1 MHLSKI
7 LTLEINKL
15 LEIFQNQE
23 HYSDFI
29 SHLKDSGQVHAN
41 ITGVSGSAK
50 PLIAANT
57 FVKTGNTH
65 LAILSDKEE
74 AAFFLNDIA
83 AFTGEENTYFFPSSY
98 RRSIQY
104 QQTESS
110 NLILRTAALNSI
122 SNAKTSQNGT
132 EKNIFV
138 ITYPEAIIEKVI
150 THSKLSTNTLKL
162 IKGEQIS
169 IEFIED
175 VLREYGFQAADFVYE
190 PGQYSIRG
198 SIVDI
203 FSFSN
208 DFPYRIDFFGD
219 EVDSIRTFDVDNQRS
234 KENLNKIT
242 IVPNVQDVTLED
254 VKETLFEFIPENTVI
269 WAEDV
274 TYIVDRLNDLYNS
287 TNFIDEE
294 NQVSVDKESLI
305 TTGHHVMSK
314 ITGFKT
320 IEFSSRTF
328 MESSATFE
336 FNISSQPRFNKN
348 FDLLGST
355 LVEHQ
360 QKGYKNFILSDYE
373 NQIDRISSIFENIE
387 QNVQFTP
394 ILKTLHEGFIDHDLK
409 ICCFT
414 DHQIFDRYHKFKIHR
429 SFDKKA
435 SLTIKEL
442 TGLKPGD
449 FVVHVDHGIGIFGG
463 LEKTSVNGKPQE
475 SIRLVYK
482 DNDVIF
488 VSIHSLHRISKY
500 KGKEGVTPK
509 VYKLGSAAWQKL
521 KQNTKKKVKDIA
533 RELISLYAKRKS
545 ETGFSFTGDSYLQ
558 HELEASFIYEDT
570 PDQEKA
576 TQLVKGGM
584 ESPYPMDTLVCGDVG
599 FGKTEI
605 AIRAAFKA
613 VADNKQVA
621 VLVPTTI
628 LALQHYNTFS
638 ERLKEFPCT
647 IDYVSRLKPASKQK
661 EAIQKLSD
669 GRLDII
675 IGTHRLVGRD
685 IKFKDLGLLIIDEEQ
700 KFGVAVKEKLKTLKI
715 NVDTLTLTATPIPRT
730 LQFSLMGARDLAIIN
745 TPPPNRHPII
755 TELYSFNEDIIKE
768 GITYEISRGGQVF
781 FINNRVQNIMDVE
794 AMIKRICPEVS
805 TVVAHGQMDGPK
817 LEKIMLDFISGD
829 YDVLIATTIIES
841 GLDIPNANTIFI
853 NNAQNFGLSDLHQ
866 LRGRVGRSNKKAFCY
881 LLAPP
886 LTAVTPEA
894 RRRLKAIEEYS
905 ELGSGFNIAMQDL
918 DIRGA
923 GNLLGGEQSGFIA
936 DIGLETYQRILN
948 EAMLELKE
956 EEFKD
961 LFAKPK
967 DRDEEDEEIQFVT
980 DCIIDTDME
989 LLFPDNYIHNITER
1003 LRLYRELDNIETEE
1017 ALEEFKKSL
1026 EDRFGPLPQ
1035 PTEELLQVVRL
1046 RWLGIKLGIE
1056 KMILKNRALIVYFA
1070 SNQNSP
1076 FYKSATFSRILHFL
1090 QYNPGIFS
1098 MKEGKNKLSMSAK
1111 KVKTIFDAIKLLAK
1125 VKEKDHEPHR

>member
-1 MHLSKI
+1 MELNILLDKYSQHEHHGEILNNLAGRDKIHL
-7 LTLEINKL
+7 
-15 LEIFQNQE
+15 
-23 HYSDFI
+23 
-29 SHLKDSGQVHAN
+29 HLK
-41 ITGVSGSAK
+41 GVSGSVKA
-50 PLIAANT
+50 LIAASI
-57 FVKTGNTH
+57 FRKTQKLHVAVLN
-65 LAILSDKEE
+65 DREE
-74 AAFFLNDIA
+74 AAFFLNDM
-83 AFTGEENTYFFPSSY
+83 TSCLGEEYTYFFPSSY
-98 RRSIQY
+98 KRSIQY
-104 QQTESS
+104 QQTESA
-110 NLILRTAALNSI
+110 NLILRTATLNSI
-122 SNAKTSQNGT
+122 SNAKATDN
-132 EKNIFV
+132 ENNKNIFV
-138 ITYPEAIIEKVI
+138 VTYPEAIIEKVI
-150 THSKLSTNTLKL
+150 THNKLTTNTLKL

-169 IEFIED
+169 IDFIED
-175 VLREYGFQAADFVYE
+175 VLKEYGFEVADFVYE

-208 DFPYRIDFFGD
+208 DFPYRIDFFGN
-219 EVDSIRTFDVDNQRS
+219 EVDSIRTFDVDTQLSNQ
-234 KENLNKIT
+234 NLDKIT

-254 VKETLFEFIPENTVI
+254 VKETFFEFIPEDAII
-269 WAEDV
+269 WTDDGKF
-274 TYIVDRLNDLYNS
+274 IIDRLNDLYNS
-287 TNFIDEE
+287 TNFYDEKK
-294 NQVSVDKESLI
+294 QKAVPKDDLI
-305 TTGHHVMSK
+305 TTGHHALSRL
-314 ITGFKT
+314 TSFKT
-320 IEFSSRTF
+320 VEFSNQSLFGSTAAF
-328 MESSATFE
+328 SFD
-336 FNISSQPRFNKN
+336 ISSQPRFNKN
-348 FDLLGST
+348 FELLGTT
-355 LVEHQ
+355 LSEYQ
-360 QKGYKNFILSDYE
+360 SNGYQNYILSDYE
-373 NQIDRISSIFENIE
+373 NQIDRITSIFENIE
-387 QNVQFTP
+387 HHVKFDAV
-394 ILKTLHEGFIDHDLK
+394 LKTVHEGFIDHNLK
-409 ICCFT
+409 IACFT

-442 TGLKPGD
+442 TGLNPGD
-449 FVVHVDHGIGIFGG
+449 YVVHVDHGIGIFGG
-463 LEKTSVNGKPQE
+463 LEKINVNGKIQE

-500 KGKEGVTPK
+500 KGKEGVSPK
-509 VYKLGSAAWQKL
+509 VYKLGSSAWQKL

-533 RELISLYAKRKS
+533 RELIALYAKRKAES
-545 ETGFSFTGDSYLQ
+545 GFSFSPDSYLQ
-558 HELEASFIYEDT
+558 KELEASFIYEDT

-576 TQLVKGGM
+576 THLVKNGM
-584 ESPYPMDTLVCGDVG
+584 ESAYPMDTLVCGDVG
-599 FGKTEI
+599 FGKTEV

-621 VLVPTTI
+621 ILVPTTI
-628 LALQHYNTFS
+628 LALQHYKTFS
-638 ERLKEFPCT
+638 ERLKDFPVN
-647 IDYVSRLKPASKQK
+647 IDYISRLKPTSKQK
-661 EAIQKLSD
+661 EAIKNLAE
-669 GRLDII
+669 GKLDII
-675 IGTHRLVGRD
+675 IGTHRLVGKD

-700 KFGVAVKEKLKTLKI
+700 KFGVAVKEKLKTLKV

-755 TELYSFNEDIIKE
+755 TELYTFNEDIIKE

-781 FINNRVQNIMDVE
+781 FIHNRVQNILEVE
-794 AMIKRICPEVS
+794 AMIKRICPEVN
-805 TVVAHGQMDGPK
+805 TIVAHGQMEGPK

-829 YDVLIATTIIES
+829 YDVLVATTIIES

-905 ELGSGFNIAMQDL
+905 DLGSGFNIAMQDL

-961 LFAKPK
+961 LFATPK
-967 DRDEEDEEIQFVT
+967 DKDEEEEKMQFVS

-989 LLFPDNYIHNITER
+989 LLFPDSYIDNITER
-1003 LRLYRELDNIETEE
+1003 LRLYRELDNIESEE
-1017 ALEEFKKSL
+1017 ALSVFEKSL

-1035 PTEELLQVVRL
+1035 PTIELLQVVRL
-1046 RWLGIKLGIE
+1046 RWLGMKMGME
-1056 KMILKNRALIVYFA
+1056 KMILKNAAMIVFFV
-1070 SNQNSP
+1070 SNQYSP
-1076 FYKSATFSRILHFL
+1076 FYQSATFSRILHFL
-1090 QYNPGIFS
+1090 QYNPGVFS

-1111 KVKTIFDAIKLLAK
+1111 DVNSIFDAIRLL
-1125 VKEKDHEPHR
+1125 EKIREDKYEPHH